1 MAEAQLVEKNALF
14 RQTCVAMGVP
24 VSWFQSKVNAR
35 WLVNWRKVRLADL
48 PNTDEVLRFAYDL
61 GAARDWRGP
70 RGRRVAWR
78 L

>member
-1 MAEAQLVEKNALF
+1 MEQNALF

-35 WLVNWRKVRLADL
+35 WHVNWRKYGSPTFDL